1 MRCDVADDVAPF
13 FGPIAER
20 SFDMPDTES
29 VADLPQNFSK
39 HLEAVELLLEQDR
52 TQSADEALEK
62 LGPSTRLM
70 VLSRLDAQLRRRL
83 IESIDPEDAAEYLHD
98 IPEVQALRLLEKIT
112 PSKAAEILE
121 ELPKDEQA
129 DFVGEMSAARQTS
142 ILSQMPA
149 QNAEDIR
156 ELIAYGDEEAGGIMI
171 VDYVWVSENQTVADV
186 VDHLQANANEFSDF
200 DVQYVYVVGDKKEL
214 QGVLRLRDLVL
225 SPRSTKIATL
235 MIRAPLAVNDHTP
248 LRDLHNFFVEHNYVG
263 VPVVDTAGKMVG
275 VLRRGDVEEAM
286 SDHYAEDYLKTQG
299 IVNEELRTMPL
310 ALRSRRR
317 LAWLSINILLNI
329 VAASVIAFY
338 QETLAQVIALAV
350 FLPIISDMSGCSG
363 NQAVAVSMRELSLGL
378 VNPKEVLR
386 VWMKEVSVGLINGF
400 ALGALIAL
408 VALLWQG
415 NAWLG
420 VVVGLAMMVNTVVA
434 VSLGGTL
441 PLIMR
446 QFKLD
451 PALASGPILTTV
463 TDMCGFFLV
472 LSCASLLI
480 DKLV

>member
-1 MRCDVADDVAPF
+1 MAKTEFAPD
-13 FGPIAER
+13 R
-20 SFDMPDTES
+20 S
-29 VADLPQNFSK
+29 QNFSK
-39 HLEAVELLLEQDR
+39 HLLSVAVLLEENQPEA
-52 TQSADEALEK
+52 ADEALEQ
-62 LGPSTRLM
+62 LDPSTRLL
-70 VLSRLDAQLRRRL
+70 VLSRLDAPLRRRL

-98 IPEVQALRLLEKIT
+98 IPEIQALRLLEKIT

-129 DFVGEMSAARQTS
+129 DFVGEMSEAKQAS

-149 QNAEDIR
+149 QDADEVR
-156 ELIAYGDEEAGGIMI
+156 ELIAYEDEEAGGIMI
-171 VDYVWVSENQTVADV
+171 VDYVWVHEKQTVGDV
-186 VDHLQANANEFSDF
+186 VDHLQANADKFSDF
-200 DVQYVYVVGDKKEL
+200 DVQYVYVVGEDRDL
-214 QGVLRLRDLVL
+214 RGVLRLRDLVL
-225 SPRSTKIATL
+225 SPRSAKIGGL
-235 MIRAPLAVNDHTP
+235 MISDPLAVNDHMP
-248 LRDLHNFFVEHNYVG
+248 LRDLHHFFVEHNYVG
-263 VPVVDTAGKMVG
+263 VPVVDSVGKMVG

-317 LAWLSINILLNI
+317 LAWLSINVLLNI

-338 QETLAQVIALAV
+338 QDTLSQVIALAV

-400 ALGALIAL
+400 ALGVLIAM
-408 VALLWQG
+408 VAFIWQG
-415 NAWLG
+415 NPWLG
-420 VVVGLAMMVNTVVA
+420 VVVGLAMMINTIVA

-441 PLIMR
+441 PLVMR

-480 DKLV
+480 DKLI